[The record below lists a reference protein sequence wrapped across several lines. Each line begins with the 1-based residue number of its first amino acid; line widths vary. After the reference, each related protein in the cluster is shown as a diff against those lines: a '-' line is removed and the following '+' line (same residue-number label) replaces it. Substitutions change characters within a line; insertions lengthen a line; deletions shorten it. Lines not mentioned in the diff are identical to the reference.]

1 MPTISPTI
9 INNTT
14 PAVTIV
20 GGNISYDEIRR
31 SLGDYVY
38 YVKRVY
44 LFSTNIKQINGVV
57 SYQIYDVNG
66 KQSIQSL
73 TPTVDPYQT
82 QNSLFY
88 DIDGKDVILNGQSSL
103 AFDLL
108 PNVTL
113 KLEFFTNRLA
123 KKDALDLITPS
134 NFKTLESAMGIYTFF
149 EDWQPNV

>member
-44 LFSTNIKQINGVV
+44 MFSTNIKQINGVV

-88 DIDGKDVILNGQSSL
+88 DIDEKDVILNGQSSF
-103 AFDLL
+103 AFNLL

-113 KLEFFTNRLA
+113 KLEFFANRLA

-134 NFKTLESAMGIYTFF
+134 NFKTLESAMGNYTFF

>member
-1 MPTISPTI
+1 MPTFSPTI
-9 INNTT
+9 ITNTT
-14 PAVTIV
+14 PAVSIV

-38 YVKRVY
+38 YVERVY
-44 LFSTNIKQINGVV
+44 LFSNNIKQINGVV
-57 SYQIYDVNG
+57 AYQIYDSNG

-73 TPTVDPYQT
+73 TPTIDPYQT

-88 DIDGKDVILNGQSSL
+88 DIKGKDVILNGQSSF

-113 KLEFFTNRLA
+113 KIEFFTNRLA
-123 KKDALDLITPS
+123 KRDALDLIVPN
-134 NFKTLESAMGIYTFF
+134 NFKTIESSMGNYTFF

>member
-44 LFSTNIKQINGVV
+44 MFSTNIKQINGVV

-73 TPTVDPYQT
+73 TPTVDPYQA

-88 DIDGKDVILNGQSSL
+88 DIDEKDVILNGQSSF
-103 AFDLL
+103 AFNLL

-113 KLEFFTNRLA
+113 KLEFLANRLA

>member
-134 NFKTLESAMGIYTFF
+134 NFKTLASAMGNYTFF

>member
-1 MPTISPTI
+1 MPTLSPTI
-9 INNTT
+9 ITNTT

-20 GGNISYDEIRR
+20 GGNITYDEIRR

-38 YVKRVY
+38 YVERVY
-44 LFSTNIKQINGVV
+44 MFSNNIKQINEVV
-57 SYQIYDVNG
+57 AYQIYDVNG

-88 DIDGKDVILNGQSSL
+88 DIDEKDVILNGQSSL

-123 KKDALDLITPS
+123 KKDALDLITPN
-134 NFKTLESAMGIYTFF
+134 NFTILESAMGNYTFF

>member
-1 MPTISPTI
+1 MPTFSPTI

-14 PAVTIV
+14 PAVSIV
-20 GGNISYDEIRR
+20 GGNITYDEIRR

-38 YVKRVY
+38 YVERVY
-44 LFSTNIKQINGVV
+44 LFSNNIKQINGVV
-57 SYQIYDVNG
+57 AYQIYDSNG

-73 TPTVDPYQT
+73 TPTIDPYQT

-88 DIDGKDVILNGQSSL
+88 DIKGKDVILNGQSSF

-113 KLEFFTNRLA
+113 KIEFFTNRLA
-123 KKDALDLITPS
+123 KRDALDLIVPN
-134 NFKTLESAMGIYTFF
+134 NFKTIESSMGNYTFF

>member
-113 KLEFFTNRLA
+113 KLEFLANRLA

>member
-134 NFKTLESAMGIYTFF
+134 NFKTLQSAMGIYTFF

>member
-44 LFSTNIKQINGVV
+44 LFSTNIKQINCVV

>member
-44 LFSTNIKQINGVV
+44 MFSTNIKQINGVV

-73 TPTVDPYQT
+73 TPTVDPYQA

-88 DIDGKDVILNGQSSL
+88 DIDEKDVILNGQSSF
-103 AFDLL
+103 AFNLL

-113 KLEFFTNRLA
+113 KLEFLANRLA

-134 NFKTLESAMGIYTFF
+134 NFKTLESAMGNYTFF

>member
-44 LFSTNIKQINGVV
+44 MFSTNIKQINGVV

-88 DIDGKDVILNGQSSL
+88 DIDEKDVILNGQSSF
-103 AFDLL
+103 AFNLL

-113 KLEFFTNRLA
+113 KLEFLANRLA

>member
-1 MPTISPTI
+1 MPTIPPTI
-9 INNTT
+9 ITNTT

-20 GGNISYDEIRR
+20 GGNITYDEIRR

-38 YVKRVY
+38 YVERVY
-44 LFSTNIKQINGVV
+44 MFSNNIKQINGVV
-57 SYQIYDVNG
+57 AYQIYDVNG

-88 DIDGKDVILNGQSSL
+88 DIKGKDVILNGQSSF

-113 KLEFFTNRLA
+113 KLEFFANRLA
-123 KKDALDLITPS
+123 KKDALDLITPN
-134 NFKTLESAMGIYTFF
+134 NFTILESAMGNYTFF

>member
-1 MPTISPTI
+1 MPTLSPTI
-9 INNTT
+9 ITNTT
-14 PAVTIV
+14 PAVSIV
-20 GGNISYDEIRR
+20 GGNITYDEIRR

-44 LFSTNIKQINGVV
+44 MFSTNIKQINGVV

-88 DIDGKDVILNGQSSL
+88 DINDKDVILNGQSSF

-108 PNVTL
+108 PNVSL
-113 KLEFFTNRLA
+113 KLEFFANRLA

-134 NFKTLESAMGIYTFF
+134 NFKTLESAMGNYTFF
-149 EDWQPNV
+149 EDWQPNL

>member
-1 MPTISPTI
+1 M
-9 INNTT
+9 
-14 PAVTIV
+14 
-20 GGNISYDEIRR
+20 
-31 SLGDYVY
+31 
-38 YVKRVY
+38 KRVY

>member
-44 LFSTNIKQINGVV
+44 MFSTNIKQINGVV

-73 TPTVDPYQT
+73 TPTVDPYQA

-88 DIDGKDVILNGQSSL
+88 DIDEKDVILNGQSSF
-103 AFDLL
+103 AFNLL

-113 KLEFFTNRLA
+113 KLEFFANRLA

-134 NFKTLESAMGIYTFF
+134 NFKTLESAMGNYTFF

>member
-134 NFKTLESAMGIYTFF
+134 NFKTLESAMGNYTFF
-149 EDWQPNV
+149 QDWQPNV